1 MHNEVD
7 RGLACNCICPVC
19 ETQLVAKKG
28 KKNEH
33 HFAHYNAQECAGA
46 LETVLHLKAKEVL
59 EKTNLILIPP
69 IEANIGISYGGK
81 VVLRVCGDLLLI
93 SYIEDREN

>member
-1 MHNEVD
+1 M
-7 RGLACNCICPVC
+7 
-19 ETQLVAKKG
+19 K
-28 KKNEH
+28 H

-59 EKTNLILIPP
+59 EETNHILIPP

-93 SYIEDREN
+93 CC